1 MSIFLILGLVVA
13 ALIVLL
19 RLKRSLGFSVL
30 CSGLLIWLLLKPEP
44 HLLTDGVVS
53 MLQRSRTYDLV
64 GSLSTLSSVW
74 KLNFG
79 KADVL
84 TVWSSTSSSSPRQRN

>member
-13 ALIVLL
+13 TLIVLL

-44 HLLTDGVVS
+44 HLLVDERRVHAAAQPNV
-53 MLQRSRTYDLV
+53 
-64 GSLSTLSSVW
+64 
-74 KLNFG
+74 
-79 KADVL
+79 
-84 TVWSSTSSSSPRQRN
+84 

>member
-44 HLLTDGVVS
+44 HLLADGVVS
-53 MLQRSRTYDLV
+53 MLQRS
-64 GSLSTLSSVW
+64 
-74 KLNFG
+74 
-79 KADVL
+79 
-84 TVWSSTSSSSPRQRN
+84 

>member
-64 GSLSTLSSVW
+64 GHSTLSSVW

>member
-13 ALIVLL
+13 TLIVLL

-44 HLLTDGVVS
+44 HLLVDGVVS

-64 GSLSTLSSVW
+64 GSLYFVW

-84 TVWSSTSSSSPRQRN
+84 TAWSSTSSSSPRQRN